1 MCWETKAAVAQ
12 GLLSVV
18 GAPQT
23 DRKGRLYTMF
33 RDLSPLGRAHQSVR
47 GPLCGPRGQGPRQ
60 SDKTQ
65 QRPPSLRARW
75 LCKNARRGTVEKLCY
90 ISFITWWNRAQ
101 WQEEKK
107 NRKKGKIS
115 VKLLQVPPSKNI
127 CRGREDRKKKKTVR
141 EKEEKRNRPFT
152 TLKRKRLWS
161 EREKIFTQ
169 GISSGSLCACR
180 ALVTWL
186 HFKAQVAQ
194 LELPPGQ
201 A

>member
-1 MCWETKAAVAQ
+1 
-12 GLLSVV
+12 
-18 GAPQT
+18 
-23 DRKGRLYTMF
+23 MF
-33 RDLSPLGRAHQSVR
+33 RDLSPSGPSDQSVR
-47 GPLCGPRGQGPRQ
+47 GPLRGPRGQGPRQ

-65 QRPPSLRARW
+65 QRPPSQCARW
-75 LCKNARRGTVEKLCY
+75 LCKKFSAEELLKKPCCVSLITRWNGSHNDRRRRRKKRERAERNKRRGV
-90 ISFITWWNRAQ
+90 
-101 WQEEKK
+101 
-107 NRKKGKIS
+107 KIF
-115 VKLLQVPPSKNI
+115 VKLLKVSPAKNI
-127 CRGREDRKKKKTVR
+127 CRGREVRGRKNERKRRKR
-141 EKEEKRNRPFT
+141 EKGNRPFT

-180 ALVTWL
+180 ALVPWL

>member
-1 MCWETKAAVAQ
+1 MT
-12 GLLSVV
+12 
-18 GAPQT
+18 
-23 DRKGRLYTMF
+23 GR
-33 RDLSPLGRAHQSVR
+33 R
-47 GPLCGPRGQGPRQ
+47 
-60 SDKTQ
+60 
-65 QRPPSLRARW
+65 
-75 LCKNARRGTVEKLCY
+75 
-90 ISFITWWNRAQ
+90 
-101 WQEEKK
+101 
-107 NRKKGKIS
+107 RKKERTERKEKIS

-127 CRGREDRKKKKTVR
+127 CRGREDRRKKTVR

-180 ALVTWL
+180 ALVPWL